1 MTKDMQQ
8 DGKSVETA
16 KPIGYYWRS
25 AAPEAS
31 TGTGG
36 FYDVLGPNNVS
47 YEDGSYVKLRELSVS
62 YNLGTFKHIL
72 GNWSVTAI
80 GRNLYTWTK
89 YMGWDPDTGGGG
101 GQIQSGALLAQQS
114 SSYPQTR
121 NFTLTL
127 SSKF

>member
-1 MTKDMQQ
+1 
-8 DGKSVETA
+8 VETA

-31 TGTGG
+31 TGVGG
-36 FYDVLGPNNVS
+36 TYDQLGPNNIS
-47 YEDGSYVKLRELSVS
+47 YEDGSYVKIREISFS
-62 YNLGTFKHIL
+62 YNIGKIKRVL

-89 YMGWDPDTGGGG
+89 YTGWDPDAGGGG
-101 GQIQSGALLAQQS
+101 GQLQSGALLAAQS
-114 SSYPQTR
+114 SSYPQIR
-121 NFTLTL
+121 NFTVTL